1 MSLYADLQ
9 KTKNETDIEGVYK
22 KYFDKLFKKE
32 KNIQITR
39 EQNMDGIIIGDNI
52 FSLLEFKRDLNFKKI
67 EDRVT
72 VLIQCLVYLQDFHK
86 NGKALPTSIFI
97 GDNDECFILDAKV
110 LKKYLNRDIKGS
122 ASTAHNNNPELMVEL
137 SGDIDIQE
145 YNSFCYFI
153 DDKFKLNDVVDT
165 LIKIHSGDL
174 TKVKINNKNI
184 VAAFD
189 IFDKEIL
196 VDTKSS
202 PCKLTINQRVNL
214 FLQLL
219 INPDENGLNS
229 NNPTILFTK
238 NYGNVKVK
246 EFKSFFKKYEGI
258 NYTPNEKEELTAY
271 GDRLIEDET
280 RRRKGEFFTPTIW
293 VDEAHKEISTHLG
306 KDWKDRYIVWDCACG
321 SANLT
326 RDYNFKE
333 LYLSTLEQS
342 DIDTIKDMGYNSNA
356 TIFQFDFLNDDL
368 RKLPDGLKSALN
380 DGKEILFFINPP
392 YARAGEMGTNDNAL
406 HKGGVAESKTNT
418 YMISNNWGKSAQN
431 LYSQFLAKIYYF
443 NKNNNI
449 KIACFAPTLYKSGGS
464 FYLFREKFLSK
475 FNLLYSMLFSAENF
489 SDTASTWGIDFSIWL
504 SSTTLDKNQF
514 TSTVKTI
521 SDDGIKSIERK
532 YIYNLDVIS
541 KSSDWI
547 RTETK
552 NMKTEDAPQMS
563 SGLKIKE
570 NGYGKIVI
578 PNMGYYV
585 NWSNNIYYN
594 ATNVTLLSS
603 VFSVGQGI
611 SVIPENFY
619 KVTTLF
625 TARRSIQRTWI
636 NWQDEYMTPNE
647 SHPEW
652 QKFVNDSIVYSLF
665 NTKSNQSS
673 LRQITYKDKL
683 WDIKNEFFWLST
695 DQMIEAANNANYDSL
710 YKDVKNNKQERFVYN
725 KLKDIELS
733 QDAREVL
740 DKATELTLKS
750 MAVRKLMSQSH
761 PEYHLD
767 SWDSGYAQL
776 KLVWKKYCADEFKAF
791 RDQYKALEQRMIP
804 LVYELGFL
812 RK

>member
-9 KTKNETDIEGVYK
+9 KTKNESDIEMVYK

-32 KNIQITR
+32 KDIQITR

-72 VLIQCLVYLQDFHK
+72 VLIQCLYYLQDFHK

-110 LKKYLNRDIKGS
+110 LKKYLNKDIKGS
-122 ASTAHNNNPELMVEL
+122 ASTAHMNNPELMVEL
-137 SGDIDIQE
+137 SEDIDIQE

-202 PCKLTINQRVNL
+202 PCKLSINQRVNL

-219 INPDENGLNS
+219 INSDENGLNS

-280 RRRKGEFFTPTIW
+280 RRRKGEFFTPAVW
-293 VDEAHKEISTHLG
+293 ADEAHKEISNHLG
-306 KDWKDRYIVWDCACG
+306 EDWKDRYIVWDCACG

-356 TIFQFDFLNDDL
+356 TIFQFDFLNDEG
-368 RKLPDGLKSALN
+368 RKLPDRLKSSLKE
-380 DGKEILFFINPP
+380 GKEILFFINPP
-392 YARAGEMGTNDNAL
+392 YARQGNMMKSNGS
-406 HKGGVAESKTNT
+406 HKDGVANT
-418 YMISNNWGKSAQN
+418 KLNKKMIEEGWGKSAQN
-431 LYSQFLAKIYYF
+431 LYTQFLYRIYKL
-443 NKNNNI
+443 NINNNI
-449 KIACFAPTLYKSGGS
+449 TIVVFAKSSYKTSPS
-464 FYLFREKFLSK
+464 FNKFREKFLNK
-475 FNLLYSMLFSAENF
+475 FEFIYSMLFCANHF
-489 SDTASTWGIDFSIWL
+489 SDTAESWGIDFSIWK
-504 SSTTLDKNQF
+504 SG
-514 TSTVKTI
+514 KTI
-521 SDDGIKSIERK
+521 NNEFNSDIKDIIYTGISSISRKSL
-532 YIYNLDVIS
+532 YNLDNL
-541 KSSDWI
+541 KPCSDWV
-547 RTETK
+547 RENLK
-552 NMKTEDAPQMS
+552 NKVKKDFPYLS
-563 SGLKIKE
+563 SSMKIKQT
-570 NGYGKIVI
+570 GYGTSLDN
-578 PNMGYYV
+578 NMGYML
-585 NWSNNIYYN
+585 NTSNNAYEN
-594 ATNVTLLSS
+594 SCGVALFSS
-603 VFSVGQGI
+603 CSSKGNGFSI
-611 SVIPENFY
+611 MNENFY

-625 TARRSIQRTWI
+625 TARKSIKGTWI
-636 NWQDEYMTPNE
+636 NDKDEYIAPNE
-647 SHPEW
+647 DHPEW
-652 QKFVNDSIVYSLF
+652 QQFVNDSIVYSLF
-665 NTKSNQSS
+665 NNSSQQSS

-695 DQMIEAANNANYDSL
+695 DQIMEAANNANYDSL

-740 DKATELTLKS
+740 DAATELLLKS

-761 PEYHLD
+761 PDYHLD

-776 KLVWKKYCADEFKAF
+776 KLVWKKYYAEEFKAF
-791 RDQYKALEQRMIP
+791 RDQYKAFEQRMIP
-804 LVYELGFL
+804 MVYELGFL